1 MSWLL
6 CNNPNKV
13 ITRFQ
18 FNEIFSKAWMRG
30 MSMRSVIS
38 GFKTTG
44 VFPFNPRVFISGESE
59 PMSFNPSSLCEKTG
73 IKYIPLYSPL
83 PKFQRSIQHS
93 ANVTFSEEVCRYER

>member
-83 PKFQRSIQHS
+83 PKFQHSIQHS